1 VTSKMATGAA
11 LVRLAGPYLAFRALC
26 HLVSVERLVRLAWRP
41 AAVTPRPVSPSVLAA
56 RTRRLAQLLGA
67 TADCL
72 PRSLVLYR
80 ELSRQGVDPELVIG
94 FGRTGESLAGHAWV
108 TVGGQAVEASPDSM
122 PAMIPACVFGA
133 RGRLVSAM

>member
-1 VTSKMATGAA
+1 MTSKMATGAA
-11 LVRLAGPYLAFRALC
+11 LFRLAGPYLAFRALC
-26 HLVSVERLVRLAWRP
+26 HLVSVEMLVRLAWRP
-41 AAVTPRPVSPSVLAA
+41 AVTTPRRVSPSVLAA
-56 RTRRLAQLLGA
+56 RTRRLAQLLG
-67 TADCL
+67 TTGDCL

-108 TVGGQAVEASPDSM
+108 TVGGQAVEASEDSM
-122 PAMIPACVFGA
+122 PVMIPACVFGD